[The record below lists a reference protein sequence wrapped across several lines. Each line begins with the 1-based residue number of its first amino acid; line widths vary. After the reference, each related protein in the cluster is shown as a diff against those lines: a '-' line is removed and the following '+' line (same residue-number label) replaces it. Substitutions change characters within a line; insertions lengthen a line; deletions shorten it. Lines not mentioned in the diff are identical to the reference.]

1 VGASHTN
8 WHHKPPADV
17 GRDRTSVDGGL
28 RRWLGRTLVAA
39 LALASAIASAK
50 PGLDDDL
57 ARLLAEE
64 QLAGL
69 VYATVDGEATRVGAI
84 GLARVAQGELM
95 RAEHRVLLGSVAKT
109 ITALGVLRLVTQGRL
124 DLDAPL
130 AGVLPDLPI
139 DNRWA
144 ATSPLRVRHLID
156 MNGGFDDIRLRH
168 FFSTRNT
175 PDQALAQAVDDDV
188 ALLRLRTEPGRA
200 FSYSNTSFHLTGMV
214 IEAVAG
220 ERYEDFLDREV
231 LQAIGMHA
239 SSTRFP
245 DPARDAPLSSGHLDA
260 GEPAAPIPVA
270 VRPAAQFLTTAA
282 DMATLM
288 RFLLGN
294 GTVDGRVVVRTDLL
308 RAMGQAA
315 GTDAAS
321 AGLATGYGLGLFTR
335 DRHGAVGLCHG
346 GSIAGWRAMFCI
358 FPDSGRGFFAAHNT
372 DREGAGYERFDAR
385 FVEQLGVARPLPPA
399 PANAAPVGERRWS
412 GRYVPAPSRLSLTT
426 LADHLFG
433 TWVLDLAATPPTLAP
448 ASGPVRALQALGDR
462 RYRQDDRQQATFAL
476 TEAADGTPVLSASY
490 LTLRPIGRF
499 EFGAL
504 WAVTAGGVLAL
515 LYFLAA
521 PPWRR
526 RTIRGACYEPGF
538 VVALALLL
546 SIGALALQPWQRL
559 GEPTAASV
567 LLALVSVALPIA
579 ALWELVG
586 AWRKRRTLGAPRVRP
601 VAALALLALVGL
613 LASFGLWPIAIWRL

>member
-1 VGASHTN
+1 MLS
-8 WHHKPPADV
+8 
-17 GRDRTSVDGGL
+17 
-28 RRWLGRTLVAA
+28 
-39 LALASAIASAK
+39 LASATATAN
-50 PGLDDDL
+50 PRLDDEL

-69 VYATVDGEATRVGAI
+69 VYATIDGEATTLGAA
-84 GLARVAQGELM
+84 GLANVAQGEPM

-130 AGVLPDLPI
+130 ASVLPDLPI

-144 ATSPLRVRHLID
+144 ATRPLRVRHLID

-175 PDQALAQAVDDDV
+175 PDMPLAAAVEADT

-200 FSYSNTSFHLTGMV
+200 FSYSNTSFHLAGML
-214 IEAVAG
+214 IEAVTG
-220 ERYEDFLDREV
+220 ERYEAFLDREV

-239 SSTRFP
+239 SSTHFP
-245 DPARDAPLSSGHLDA
+245 DAARNAPLASGHLDA
-260 GEPAAPIPVA
+260 GEPAAPTPVA

-282 DMATLM
+282 DMAALM
-288 RFLLGN
+288 RFLLGD
-294 GTVDGRVVVRTDLL
+294 GTLDGRVVVRTDLL
-308 RAMGQAA
+308 RAMGQAP
-315 GTDAAS
+315 GTDAAR
-321 AGLATGYGLGLFTR
+321 AGLDTGYGLGLFAR

-372 DREGAGYERFDAR
+372 DREGAGYDRFDAR
-385 FVEQLGVARPLPPA
+385 FVEHLGLARPVPPA
-399 PANAAPVGERRWS
+399 PDRAAPADERRWS
-412 GRYVPAPSRLSLTT
+412 GRYVPEPSRLSITT

-433 TWVLDLAATPPTLAP
+433 SWVLDLDAVPPTLAP
-448 ASGPVRALQALGDR
+448 ASGPVRALEALGER

-476 TEAADGTPVLSASY
+476 TEAADGTPMLSASY
-490 LTLRPIGRF
+490 LTLRPIGPF

-515 LYFLAA
+515 LYFLVA
-521 PPWRR
+521 PLWRR
-526 RTIRGACYEPGF
+526 RTVRGVWHEPGF
-538 VVALALLL
+538 IVALALLL

-586 AWRKRRTLGAPRVRP
+586 ALRKRGTLGAPRVRP
-601 VAALALLALVGL
+601 FAALALLALVGL
-613 LASFGLWPIAIWRL
+613 LASFGLWPIATWRL